1 MQRRHALQLFGLA
14 AAGSA
19 GRVRAATAARE
30 KFIGVWKLV
39 SYDSH
44 PAEGPVRQIYG
55 PNPIGRITY
64 DKAGH
69 MSAFLMRP
77 GRKAPQSVRNA
88 TVEELREVQGGFVAY
103 FGTFDVDEGATTVI
117 HHVVGALN
125 PAWPGTDLKRTY
137 QFQDD
142 KLTLVAASGTGKIVL
157 VWQKESE

>member
-1 MQRRHALQLFGLA
+1 MQRRHVLPLMGAALA
-14 AAGSA
+14 ASA
-19 GRVRAATAARE
+19 APVRE
-30 KFIGVWKLV
+30 KFVGVWKLV

-44 PAEGPVRQIYG
+44 PQAGPVRQIYG

-77 GRKAPQSVRNA
+77 GRKPAQNPRAA
-88 TVEELREVQGGFVAY
+88 TIEELREIQSGFVAY
-103 FGTFDVDEGATTVI
+103 FGTFDIDEAAKTVI

-125 PAWPGTDLKRTY
+125 PSWPGTDLRRTY
-137 QFQDD
+137 EFGDD

-157 VWQKESE
+157 VWQKESD